1 MSFDTV
7 RSFAEKHFNW
17 ILMSAFLIG
26 MVAPGLDKVPSA
38 IIVYGTGAIIFLACA
53 RISLKELESVD
64 IFTIGGFSLVR
75 FILIPFVV
83 YFAVAMTFPDL
94 AIGSFLLALMPAGV
108 AVAVLT
114 AITAGNVALGLSLTI
129 ISSLLAPF
137 VVPSAFAMMGHMVQI
152 DLFDMFKSLVVMVF
166 LPIGLYFG
174 LARPIKPV
182 KAAIQSNGKFLS
194 IVIMVFLTSVI
205 VAQKREVF
213 LEDPWFVLESLIV
226 LSVLFF
232 VFYASAWILAF
243 KAREAERIAYTYG
256 SGAMNNN
263 LGIALAYLYFD
274 AKTALFLILSEVVWV
289 LAMSTFQTWLKGRNK
304 SAEV

>member
-1 MSFDTV
+1 MSYDTI
-7 RSFAEKHFNW
+7 RTFAETHFNW

-26 MVAPGLDKVPSA
+26 MVAPGLDKVPPEF
-38 IIVYGTGAIIFLACA
+38 IVYGTGAIIFLACA
-53 RISLKELESVD
+53 RISIKELEAVD

-75 FILIPFVV
+75 FIMLPFVV
-83 YFAVAMTFPDL
+83 YFAAMLVVPDL

-129 ISSLLAPF
+129 VSSLLAPF
-137 VVPSAFAMMGHMVQI
+137 VVPSAFAMLGHMIHI
-152 DLFDMFKSLVVMVF
+152 DLFDMFKALVMMVF
-166 LPIGLYFG
+166 FPIGLYFG

-182 KAAIQSNGKFLS
+182 KKAIRDNGKFIS
-194 IVIMVFLTSVI
+194 IILMVSLTAVI
-205 VAQKREVF
+205 VAQKRDVF
-213 LEDPWFVLESLIV
+213 FEDPWFVFESLAV
-226 LSVLFF
+226 LSALFF
-232 VFYASAWILAF
+232 VFYASAWVLAF
-243 KAREAERIAYTYG
+243 KAGDAERIAYTYG

-274 AKTALFLILSEVVWV
+274 GKTAIFLILSEVIWV

-304 SAEV
+304 VAVP

>member
-7 RSFAEKHFNW
+7 RNFAETHFNW
-17 ILMSAFLIG
+17 ILLSAFFIG
-26 MVAPGLDKVPSA
+26 MVMPGLNHVPSEF
-38 IIVYGTGAIIFLACA
+38 IVYGTGTIIFLACA
-53 RISLKELESVD
+53 RISLRELEAVD

-75 FILIPFVV
+75 FIAIPFLI
-83 YFAVAMTFPDL
+83 YFAVLFILPDL

-137 VVPSAFAMMGHMVQI
+137 VVPSAFAMLGHMIHI
-152 DLFDMFKSLVVMVF
+152 DLLDMFKSLVVMVF
-166 LPIGLYFG
+166 LPVGLYFG
-174 LARPIKPV
+174 MARPVKPIKQ
-182 KAAIQSNGKFLS
+182 AIQTNGKFIS
-194 IVIMVFLTSVI
+194 IIIMVALTSVI

-213 LEDPWFVLESLIV
+213 FEDPVFVFESL
-226 LSVLFF
+226 LLLAVLFF
-232 VFYASAWILAF
+232 VFYVAAWGLAF
-243 KAREAERIAYTYG
+243 RVGKAERIAYTYG

-274 AKTALFLILSEVVWV
+274 AKTALFLVLSEVIWV

-304 SAEV
+304 AAAL

>member
-1 MSFDTV
+1 MSYDTI
-7 RSFAEKHFNW
+7 RTFAETHFNW

-26 MVAPGLDKVPSA
+26 MIAPGLNAVPSEV
-38 IIVYGTGAIIFLACA
+38 IVYGTGAIIFLACA

-75 FILIPFVV
+75 FILIPFVI
-83 YFAVAMTFPDL
+83 YFVVLMMVPDL

-129 ISSLLAPF
+129 ISSLLAPL
-137 VVPSAFAMMGHMVQI
+137 VVPSAFAMLGHMVQI
-152 DLFDMFKSLVVMVF
+152 DVFDMFKTLAVIVF
-166 LPIGLYFG
+166 LPIALYFG
-174 LARPIKPV
+174 LARPVKPV
-182 KAAIQSNGKFLS
+182 KRAIQEHGKFLN
-194 IVIMVFLTSVI
+194 IIIMVFLTSVI
-205 VAQKREVF
+205 VAQKRDVF
-213 LEDPWFVLESLIV
+213 FEDPWFLLQSLAV
-226 LSVLFF
+226 LSALFF
-232 VFYASAWILAF
+232 VFYASAWILAY
-243 KAREAERIAYTYG
+243 KAGDAERIAYTYG

-289 LAMSTFQTWLKGRNK
+289 LAMSTFQTWLKERNK
-304 SAEV
+304 SAKV